1 MNHDLPHVKT
11 VKLLFVAMDDQQQ
24 AMFKMAFKM
33 HNTTNYQVINAG
45 SGEMVWRHGKKQN
58 MTFQAALWCF
68 SQNHRLL

>member
-45 SGEMVWRHGKKQN
+45 SSEKPELVIVDGDGTNGLATWQKAKPD
-58 MTFQAALWCF
+58 F
-68 SQNHRLL
+68 